1 MTEESSTG
9 LMFGSEPGTG
19 SGERVIC
26 VIARDVFSPDRRR
39 SDFEEWLKILWNGH
53 WLILGFVL
61 GFGLWAA
68 AYAFLATEWY
78 RTEVVL
84 TPAPQKTTAAL
95 GSVGGLG
102 AGLLAGVAGFNFGN
116 TNTAESIGVLKS
128 DDFARQFIEDQGLLH
143 VLLADEW
150 DARAGQWKER
160 DPKRQPDIRDAV
172 KYFHKHVL
180 SVDEDKRT
188 GLVTVSIE
196 WKSAA
201 AAASWANMIVYRL
214 NEKMRSRE
222 LMEGEANVAY
232 LQKESS
238 ATNVVA
244 VQQAISRL
252 LEAELQRVMVARGN
266 EEFSFRIVDPA
277 DVPKYR
283 SRPKRFVTLVLGILA
298 GGLLGV
304 GGVFARQSLRKA
316 LPRQ

>member
-9 LMFGSEPGTG
+9 LMFGSEPHMA

-26 VIARDVFSPDRRR
+26 VIARDVLSPDRRR
-39 SDFEEWLKILWNGH
+39 SDVGEWLTSLWNGR

-61 GFGLWAA
+61 GFGLLAA

-78 RTEVVL
+78 RAVAVL
-84 TPAPQKTTAAL
+84 TPTPQRTPAAL
-95 GSVGGLG
+95 GSMGGLG
-102 AGLLAGVAGFNFGN
+102 GGLLAGLAGFNFGN

-143 VLLADEW
+143 VLLSDEW
-150 DARAGQWKER
+150 DARAGRWKES
-160 DPKRQPDIRDAV
+160 DPTRQPDIRDAV
-172 KYFHKHVL
+172 KYFHKYVL

-188 GLVTVSIE
+188 GLVTVGIE
-196 WKSAA
+196 WKSAV
-201 AAASWANMIVYRL
+201 AAASWANVVVDRL

-222 LMEGEANVAY
+222 LTEGEANVAY
-232 LQKESS
+232 LQKELS

-252 LEAELQRVMVARGN
+252 LEAELQRVMVARGDKQ
-266 EEFSFRIVDPA
+266 FSFRIVDSPS
-277 DVPKYR
+277 VPKYR

-316 LPRQ
+316 LPRE